1 MNRHVKS
8 VHLNEK
14 DFRCEVCQNYFRC
27 NFSLNRHK
35 RLKHKP
41 NSQKCSES
49 NQNDPQQE
57 SKPVV
62 IHFMRK
68 EARAEVMDHESFVS
82 DDENTPVQ
90 MNFEVQNSKE
100 NCSVKN
106 QEKCLEPILGLQKLK
121 NTESELYTR
130 KDTLQ
135 QKIILAKLKERDV
148 EKDNSMKKKYSVDS
162 KKILEKF
169 INKSGRRNRFEENRT
184 GKKNTTEEET
194 FVSQYNYH
202 INWWA
207 RQRALEAKKKTSQ
220 NLVKDDFAK
229 EGIVEKP
236 SNYKIP
242 KYREFNIFEPLDLF
256 YWPSKFYE
264 E

>member
-1 MNRHVKS
+1 M
-8 VHLNEK
+8 
-14 DFRCEVCQNYFRC
+14 
-27 NFSLNRHK
+27 
-35 RLKHKP
+35 
-41 NSQKCSES
+41 
-49 NQNDPQQE
+49 
-57 SKPVV
+57 
-62 IHFMRK
+62 
-68 EARAEVMDHESFVS
+68 
-82 DDENTPVQ
+82 
-90 MNFEVQNSKE
+90 
-100 NCSVKN
+100 
-106 QEKCLEPILGLQKLK
+106 
-121 NTESELYTR
+121 
-130 KDTLQ
+130 
-135 QKIILAKLKERDV
+135 KERDV